1 MIWNEFLKTLGALAG
16 VGVFSLIMA
25 GVGSRLFRW
34 ARVGID
40 DPAEYLLCAIATG
53 VILFELICFFL
64 ATAEVLRPGLWILLS
79 ACGLIAFLELAALRE
94 RTREL
99 WVRSR
104 EQPRAAKI
112 VCGLFLSILAFEA
125 VTAMAPLTGSDAMH
139 YHFTVPRLVLDQGW
153 HANFFLTNSFL
164 TGQGHLLILAGL
176 GLGSERLALGF
187 LFLGGALAAL
197 SAACMA
203 RRWMPAAGAWLVA
216 LTFVLTP
223 VVFWQMCTA
232 GTPDLWMALYAV
244 LSLLMIARFVE
255 SHAKVYCWL
264 AGTFAGAIAGT
275 KYTGCVIAGS
285 LALAL
290 LLESR
295 SMRAMGMFF
304 AAALSVGIWPYARNI
319 VWTGDPVFPFFAERL
334 QPGNYNAHNMAAF
347 LTETGRTGK
356 WHPLDLLRF
365 PMFAA
370 IDATNL
376 GLWQFLGPICLVFA
390 PLLFFAMRKTPLW
403 RSCLLVWI
411 VSTVGIGL
419 SSGMMRFTLPV
430 YPLALAAVMAGL
442 WSVAVRELKLVRTL
456 GWATLVGFLLL
467 GMGGLL
473 MYGRAAAVAAVGAQ
487 SREDYLAAHAAD
499 FGKVRFVNEALR
511 GHTEGKALVFFRHV
525 YRLQVPFVYG
535 DPDESWA
542 VDPDKL
548 QSSAQWEEFFQKEK
562 IRWVVKAPQYP
573 KALTE
578 SLQKLEGEGLLV
590 VVAKGEVE
598 DFSGNRIRGIR
609 DRVWVEVLQV
619 REVIATKQY

>member
-1 MIWNEFLKTLGALAG
+1 MIWIEFLKTLGALAA

-53 VILFELICFFL
+53 VILFELVCFFL
-64 ATAEVLRPGLWILLS
+64 ATADLLRPGLWFLLC
-79 ACGLIAFLELAALRE
+79 AYGLIAFLEMPALRE
-94 RTREL
+94 RTWEL
-99 WVRSR
+99 WVRAGGQSG
-104 EQPRAAKI
+104 AAKI
-112 VCGLFLSILAFEA
+112 VCGLFLLALAFEG

-139 YHFTVPRLVLDQGW
+139 YHFAVPRLMLSQGW
-153 HANFFLTNSFL
+153 HAIFFLTHSFL

-197 SAACMA
+197 AAACLA

-223 VVFWQMCTA
+223 VVFWQMSTA
-232 GTPDLWMALYAV
+232 GAPDLWMAFYAL

-264 AGTFAGAIAGT
+264 AGAFAGAIAGT

-295 SMRAMGMFF
+295 SMRALGMFF
-304 AAALSVGIWPYARNI
+304 AAALSAGIWPYARNM
-319 VWTGDPVFPFFAERL
+319 VWTGDPVFPFFVARL
-334 QPGNYNAHNMAAF
+334 QPGNYNAYAMTAILAD
-347 LTETGRTGK
+347 TGGSGK
-356 WHPLDLLRF
+356 WNVLDLLRF

-370 IDATNL
+370 IDGKNI

-390 PLLFFAMRKTPLW
+390 PLLFFAWRKTILW
-403 RSCLLVWI
+403 RGCLVVWI

-419 SSGMMRFTLPV
+419 TSGMMRFAVPV

-442 WSVAVRELKLVRTL
+442 WSIPMREWKLVRTL
-456 GWATLVGFLLL
+456 AWATLVGFLVL
-467 GMGGLL
+467 GAGGLL
-473 MYGRAAAVAAVGAQ
+473 MYGRAAAMGAIGVQ

-511 GHTEGKALVFFRHV
+511 GHTEGKVLVFFQHV
-525 YRLQVPFVYG
+525 YHLQVPYVYG
-535 DPDESWA
+535 NPDGSWA

-548 QSSAQWEEFFQKEK
+548 QSNAQWEEFFQKEK

-578 SLQKLEGEGLLV
+578 SLQKLEEEGLLV
-590 VVAKGEVE
+590 VIAKGEIE

-609 DRVWVEVLQV
+609 DRVRVEVLQV
-619 REVIATKQY
+619 REAVATKK